1 MQTTHSFTIIR
12 KTVFL
17 LFSMVILCGAGI
29 PFQNNSTSDENTLKA
44 LFIYNFTKHIE
55 WPSNMQQH
63 SKFTI
68 SIIGNSPVKEKLEE
82 IMKGR
87 KVFDKTV
94 EIKVI
99 HDLSE
104 ITTSHILFIPASNS
118 DKINKIA
125 DQYSD
130 KGILII
136 SESKGMI
143 GKGSGINIIEKD
155 NHLKFELNNSALK
168 KQGLK
173 VSNHLINLANNSR

>member
-1 MQTTHSFTIIR
+1 MQTTPPIRFIR
-12 KTVFL
+12 KIAFL
-17 LFSMVILCGAGI
+17 LFSMIVFCGAGI

-55 WPSNMQQH
+55 WPTHMQQH

-68 SIIGNSPVKEKLEE
+68 GIIGNSPVKEKLEE

-87 KVFDKTV
+87 KVFDRTV

-104 ITTSHILFIPASNS
+104 ITSSHILFIPASNS
-118 DKINKIA
+118 DKINKIL

-130 KGILII
+130 KGLLII
-136 SESKGMI
+136 SEGKGMI

-155 NHLKFELNNSALK
+155 NHLRFELNNSALK

-173 VSNHLINLANNSR
+173 VSNHLINLANNSH

>member
-1 MQTTHSFTIIR
+1 MQTTPAITYIR
-12 KTVFL
+12 KTAFL
-17 LFSMVILCGAGI
+17 LFSLVIFCGAGI
-29 PFQNNSTSDENTLKA
+29 PFQNNNTSDENTLKA

-55 WPSNMQQH
+55 WPLNMQQH

-68 SIIGNSPVKEKLEE
+68 SIIGNSPVKEKLED

-87 KVFDKTV
+87 KVFDRTV

-104 ITTSHILFIPASNS
+104 ITSSHILFIPANNS
-118 DKINKIA
+118 DKINKII

-155 NHLKFELNNSALK
+155 NHLKFELNNAALK

-173 VSNHLINLANNSR
+173 ISNHLINLSNNSR